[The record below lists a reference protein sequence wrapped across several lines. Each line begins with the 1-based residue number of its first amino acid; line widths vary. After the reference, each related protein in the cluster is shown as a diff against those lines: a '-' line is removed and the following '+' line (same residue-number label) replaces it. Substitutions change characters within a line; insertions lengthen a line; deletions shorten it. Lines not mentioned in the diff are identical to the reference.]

1 MENGPGTGSWD
12 WCRFLTQEAGSR
24 KPCPSAFSQA
34 CPRSR
39 CANASDTLDE
49 NQCRFRH
56 ANSNSRRCRP
66 SQLHSTM
73 SDSLRKAPI
82 NRNGETPSRS
92 SRAKRARVSAKSAPP
107 INSGIST
114 PRLRI
119 ASPPKGGVTSF
130 QLRRTKRFPWLLHP
144 IHVPP
149 ELSRGK
155 SAVASGKSK
164 RFGGMARARVSFS
177 SRFIPAT
184 YPSSVGTKVN
194 VHIINLPPEIP
205 RPDWKMPASL

>member
-1 MENGPGTGSWD
+1 MENEPGTGWWD
-12 WCRFLTQEAGSR
+12 WCRFLTQEAGSGELH
-24 KPCPSAFSQA
+24 PSAFPQTL
-34 CPRSR
+34 PRSC
-39 CANASDTLDE
+39 CATASETLDE
-49 NQCRFRH
+49 NQWCFRH
-56 ANSNSRRCRP
+56 AKSNSRRCRP

-92 SRAKRARVSAKSAPP
+92 NRTKRAWVSAKSRPP
-107 INSGIST
+107 VNSGIST

-130 QLRRTKRFPWLLHP
+130 QLRRAKRFPWLLQP

-149 ELSRGK
+149 EFSGGK
-155 SAVASGKSK
+155 SAVPPEKSK

-205 RPDWKMPASL
+205 RPDWK